1 LHDKAEL
8 YPRFFYCF
16 ALKSE
21 KNIQKQEH
29 EHVDFLKR
37 FFVGLIDASGS
48 IQVNH
53 WRKQVLQFRF
63 VLKLKNTHRNHQ
75 MLLKIQ
81 KQLGIGYVMVEK
93 KGNFVLWVENNKHK
107 IFKLVHIFKQYAP
120 VTSR

>member
-1 LHDKAEL
+1 MEI
-8 YPRFFYCF
+8 PRFFYCF

-21 KNIQKQEH
+21 KKVQKQEH
-29 EHVDFLKR
+29 EHVEFLKR

-81 KQLGIGYVMVEK
+81 KQLGIGHVMVEK
-93 KGNFVLWVENNKHK
+93 KGNFVLWVENNNHK
-107 IFKLVHIFKQYAP
+107 MIQIVHIFKQYAP
-120 VTSR
+120 VTSG